1 MQASE
6 EPFTNQH
13 IQDTFQGKIKYNKTV
28 RLLFKKKT
36 LCPKAVAEAGAHQP
50 LLPADLKKRISNKR
64 VRRTKDVNLKATNER
79 KSKLHLPPWANLR
92 NRKNVWAQQS
102 FFSPF
107 SFANSW
113 EREKKKRKVETE
125 CSWMETSN
133 M

>member
-13 IQDTFQGKIKYNKTV
+13 IQDTFQGKKYNKSV

-50 LLPADLKKRISNKR
+50 LLPAGIKKRISNNR

-79 KSKLHLPPWANLR
+79 KSKLHLLLR
-92 NRKNVWAQQS
+92 VN
-102 FFSPF
+102 
-107 SFANSW
+107 
-113 EREKKKRKVETE
+113 
-125 CSWMETSN
+125 
-133 M
+133 